1 MKEGWG
7 RRLSWPNTLPR
18 LEKFES
24 LEEYNIQNGDIL
36 ESLTLEWQCFIGVLR
51 RKIIRK
57 PRTPLSQLGV
67 CLVKGRES
75 KSEVRSPANLT
86 SLV

>member
-36 ESLTLEWQCFIGVLR
+36 ESLTLGWRSFIGV
-51 RKIIRK
+51 IGSTIVRK
-57 PRTPLSQLGV
+57 PMTTLSQLGV
-67 CLVKGRES
+67 CFRKNRVKI
-75 KSEVRSPANLT
+75 
-86 SLV
+86 

>member
-1 MKEGWG
+1 MKEGRG
-7 RRLSWPNTLPR
+7 RRSEWLITLPQPG
-18 LEKFES
+18 KFES
-24 LEEYNIQNGDIL
+24 LEEYNIQNGDII
-36 ESLTLEWQCFIGVLR
+36 EYLTLEWRSFIGVLR
-51 RKIIRK
+51 IKIVRK

-86 SLV
+86 SLA